1 MAILQEYWRVLLLLI
16 WLCLHINLSF
26 SQQNSVTESS
36 YFYQKVA
43 FKNSHGFLPAIKIYD
58 TVSVYGYVPGD
69 SMTGMSKMRITK
81 NITELKNLKK
91 SKFIS
96 MDKVDT
102 IRAYYSFNIF
112 NNDTVNYRSAETN
125 KSFIIRGS
133 IVAGAFWLFDLY
145 YSEILNHAGV
155 QFTEK
160 TKVLCV
166 NPWQKKD
173 VLHYRIVAIEEN
185 DDGQYEISYTYINYT
200 NPLKPEIEK
209 SGSAVITKEKF
220 LDELKE
226 QLKATSNVD
235 VQNQCASPGLPRL
248 VALPEKRF
256 FYSLPCLDQHG
267 KERAAEPM
275 QLSLYVERLFY
286 KYLYE
291 K

>member
-1 MAILQEYWRVLLLLI
+1 MLMLVFSVVL
-16 WLCLHINLSF
+16 F
-26 SQQNSVTESS
+26 NSLNAQISPS
-36 YFYQKVA
+36 NNHNFYYQKVIA
-43 FKNSHGFLPAIKIYD
+43 YSGGSTAVATRIFDSLK
-58 TVSVYGYVPGD
+58 VYGYTSGYDPSQFEKLGWAGKYSGSGKFENAVFVPVKALDSINILLNSSILPQSQQTYSEPIVDYGFILSGD
-69 SMTGMSKMRITK
+69 
-81 NITELKNLKK
+81 
-91 SKFIS
+91 
-96 MDKVDT
+96 
-102 IRAYYSFNIF
+102 
-112 NNDTVNYRSAETN
+112 
-125 KSFIIRGS
+125 
-133 IVAGAFWLFDLY
+133 IVTGAFWLNDLY

-173 VLHYRIVAIEEN
+173 VLHYRIVTIEEN
-185 DDGQYEISYTYINYT
+185 NDGQYEISYTYLNYT
-200 NPLKPEIEK
+200 NPLEPKVEK
-209 SGSAVITKEKF
+209 SGSAIITKEKF

-267 KERAAEPM
+267 RERAAEPM
-275 QLSLYVERLFY
+275 QLSLYVEKLFY